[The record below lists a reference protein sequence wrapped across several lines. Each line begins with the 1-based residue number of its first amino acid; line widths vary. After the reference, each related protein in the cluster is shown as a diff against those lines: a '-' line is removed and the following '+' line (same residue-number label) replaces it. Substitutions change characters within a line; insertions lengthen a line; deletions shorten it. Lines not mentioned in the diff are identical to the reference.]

1 MSHSGV
7 MPMTQAR
14 SRNFHRFYD
23 INGWCFVL
31 ASLTLVLL
39 FMIYPIL
46 NSLWLSLHSGKGV
59 IVQFVGF
66 GNITRL
72 MNDQV
77 FITALTNTL
86 IFLIVQVPLMILLSL
101 ATASCLNSPNVRFR
115 SFFRMAIFLPCV
127 TSLVAYSIL
136 FKSMFG
142 YDGIVNSALMT
153 IGLIEHPIA

>member
-101 ATASCLNSPNVRFR
+101 ATASCLNLPTLPDVLLSIQVP
-115 SFFRMAIFLPCV
+115 FLLLLIPRTKRV
-127 TSLVAYSIL
+127 TVLLGLTHCLRTSA
-136 FKSMFG
+136 
-142 YDGIVNSALMT
+142 NSVWV
-153 IGLIEHPIA
+153 